1 MKKRE
6 VGVKGE
12 SGMGRYQDA
21 SYTGTRVTRD
31 QLEVPIEQV
40 TQDQEALVP
49 APNAR
54 REDELVKLWR
64 EYCAEHGFLC
74 RWQVADRM
82 LPNVGVF
89 DFSPA
94 VGPGISPGDAIILI
108 SDMMM
113 EAGFD
118 AWYPF
123 DPREYDSSLDGLNF
137 MSIIQDVW
145 VALDLLI
152 NKVGE
157 GEVPDYQTPIKQ
169 RKQSDGAKQEFWS
182 RTATAMKERKDKGK
196 VAARVAEKVEE
207 MSIPVAQKLRFSGV
221 KEPSLYR
228 FKSLEALEEF
238 KERERIQA
246 RIQGWTKDEDEDSLL
261 DLDTGEVRSTAGQA
275 LQIQTISNWEPKPFS
290 NKDHSGAKARDWL
303 KKFNMYVEMASL
315 GKTQKCQLFEMYAR
329 GEVLDWYKQLMPGV
343 KKDWSL
349 LSKFFVKQFCE
360 DEQSSMKRY
369 YSAKQSEDQTPQ
381 QYFWK
386 LNSLGKK
393 AGKKLIGL
401 EDKRHVEEHIQHYM
415 DTLRDPRVRTEL
427 RTAVIARGST
437 MEAVEEALRDY
448 TRYSRMDKG
457 ASLKPALKP
466 MKKPASKVAV
476 VSTYSDEDSDVS
488 EEEAASCEWG
498 RAASSSEEDSDVKR
512 VAFTDK
518 GKTKHQRMITRSPC
532 SHCGMEN
539 HSDDK
544 CWKLISCRH
553 CGRNHPDAYCNKVCK
568 ACGNVHEKGDCALE
582 KFFYQVKEWYD
593 PSKHAGILP
602 KELEEALNRDAC

>member
-49 APNAR
+49 ASNAR

-94 VGPGISPGDAIILI
+94 VGPGILPGDAIILI